1 MFKSK
6 TSAIAG
12 GALAA
17 LGLLFAAPQAVAAPA
32 VPVMPVMPAV
42 PAVPEM
48 PALPGIPDPPEY
60 PEVPH
65 PHDATT
71 GNGPGAVDA
80 KDATAQAEK
89 NPRMAPVG
97 ADDWDCAPTAEHP
110 TPVVLVHG
118 TWGNSYGAWS
128 GLAPQL
134 KEDGYCVFAPNLGEA
149 DFATRGGVQSLGP
162 GVFAT
167 KDIALTA
174 ADLAEYVD
182 AVLEATGASQV
193 DMVGHSQGGLLA
205 RQYLKF
211 NGGAEKV
218 RTLVTLGATNHGT
231 TLNGLG
237 ALDRTIGDLG
247 LDLEPGLDY
256 IIGEA
261 GIQQVYDS
269 PLLTALNADGDTMPG
284 VNYTVIGS
292 RYDKTTTPYEA
303 TFLTAG
309 PGATVDNIVLQD
321 GCERDMSGHGMTYS
335 PRVIDLVRN
344 ALTPGSV
351 EQVRCEPVAPAM

>member
-1 MFKSK
+1 MFTMK
-6 TSAIAG
+6 TSAVVG
-12 GALAA
+12 GLLAS
-17 LGLLFAAPQAVAAPA
+17 LGLLFAAPKAVAAPA
-32 VPVMPVMPAV
+32 VPEML
-42 PAVPEM
+42 EM
-48 PALPGIPDPPEY
+48 PAPPEY

-65 PHDATT
+65 PHETTT
-71 GNGPGAVDA
+71 GNGPGAVDFR
-80 KDATAQAEK
+80 DASAQARN
-89 NPRMAPVG
+89 NPRMAPPG
-97 ADDWDCAPTAEHP
+97 ADDWDCVPTAEHP
-110 TPVVLVHG
+110 EPVVLVHG
-118 TWGNSYGAWS
+118 TWGNTYSAWS

-149 DFATRGGVQSLGP
+149 DITTRGGVQSLGP

-174 ADLAEYVD
+174 GDLADYVD
-182 AVLEATGASQV
+182 AVLQATGTSQV

-218 RTLVTLGATNHGT
+218 GRLVTLGATNHGT

-237 ALDRTIGDLG
+237 TADRTIGDLG
-247 LDLEPGLDY
+247 LDLDPALDY
-256 IIGEA
+256 VIGEA

-269 PLLTALNADGDTMPG
+269 PLLTELNADGDTVPG
-284 VNYTVIGS
+284 VNYTAIGS
-292 RYDKTTTPYEA
+292 RYDTTTTPYES

-309 PGATVDNIVLQD
+309 PGATVENIVLQD
-321 GCERDMSGHGMTYS
+321 GCERDMSGHDMTYS

-344 ALTPGSV
+344 ALSPGSV
-351 EQVRCEPVAPAM
+351 EQVRCEPVAPST

>member
-1 MFKSK
+1 MFTKK
-6 TSAIAG
+6 TRFIAG
-12 GALAA
+12 GVLAA
-17 LGLLFAAPQAVAAPA
+17 LGLLFAVPQAVAAPV
-32 VPVMPVMPAV
+32 VPAMPA
-42 PAVPEM
+42 M
-48 PALPGIPDPPEY
+48 PDPPEY

-65 PHDATT
+65 LHENTT

-80 KDATAQAEK
+80 KDAAVQAGE

-97 ADDWDCAPTAEHP
+97 ADDWGCVPTVERP
-110 TPVVLVHG
+110 NPVVLVHG

-128 GLAPQL
+128 GLAPEL
-134 KEDGYCVFAPNLGEA
+134 KNDGYCVFAPNLGEA
-149 DFATRGGVQSLGP
+149 DIMTRGGVQSLSP

-182 AVLEATGASQV
+182 AVLEATGADQV

-218 RTLVTLGATNHGT
+218 GTLVTLGATNHGT

-237 ALDRTIGDLG
+237 TLSRTIGDLG
-247 LDLEPGLDY
+247 LDLEPGLNY

-284 VNYTVIGS
+284 VTYTVIGS
-292 RYDKTTTPYEA
+292 RYDTTTTPYEA

-309 PGATVDNIVLQD
+309 PGSTVENIVLQD
-321 GCERDMSGHGMTYS
+321 GCEQDMSGHNMTYS
-335 PRVIDLVRN
+335 PRVIDLVRD

-351 EQVRCEPVAPAM
+351 TGIRCEPVAASM